1 MTDSKS
7 GPGPVEQAQ
16 GLLAELVSAARN
28 LTYASIGIVG
38 AVGEEAEE
46 VYRRSVKRGERRV
59 RKIEERLP
67 LPERL
72 KHAPDPVKAAEEA
85 TREATSEVS
94 QLTQATSDE
103 WRAMLDR
110 LNLASPQ
117 DVESLTA
124 KLAELEAKLDELTKA
139 A

>member
-1 MTDSKS
+1 MAENNS
-7 GPGPVEQAQ
+7 GSGPVEKAQ

-28 LTYASIGIVG
+28 LTYASVGIVG

-46 VYRRSVKRGERRV
+46 VYRRSVKRGERRL
-59 RKIEERLP
+59 RKLEERLP

-85 TREATSEVS
+85 TREVTAEVR
-94 QLTQATSDE
+94 QLPQAASDE
-103 WRAMLDR
+103 WRAVLDR

-117 DVESLTA
+117 DVETLTT
-124 KLAELEAKLDELTKA
+124 KLAELEAKLDALSNKE
-139 A
+139 